1 MQLGTVEGKVNTSN
15 FEFRA
20 VEEVKKFDFVS
31 IKSNDNW
38 ILCQVDEVTK
48 HPDGETIAK
57 ANIIGYREKG
67 LTKAPRTVIEPDSI
81 VYQADQELI
90 SDTLGLDD
98 EGLRIGTLETNPE
111 IDIHV
116 NADDFY
122 KHFAVLAQ
130 TGAGKCVTP
139 ETPILMSDGG
149 LKEIREIFEQSD
161 TVLKEDEEEELRL
174 LEGCSLKAIDDNYS
188 TTNADALY
196 AYRKK
201 ADKVLEIETSS
212 GRRIEVTPEHPLMV
226 AEKNH
231 EFAESREIEEGQHIA
246 VPRNTTSQVEDDLPI
261 SKDLEQQ
268 ANQESARRKNASENY
283 QKYRELEDKGL
294 SIGRIAERL
303 EIPKSTVEKW
313 RYQGYQP
320 DKDAG
325 LALSMNSKGITV
337 PDNFSSDFT
346 EFLALV
352 ISEGAEQQEKGSY
365 RIIFTNNDDGLMQRF
380 TDLAN
385 DLFGLEA
392 RSMRENAKYVDS
404 TSLKHLLEDIG
415 YNTLQRSRNKEIPQ
429 NVLKAGKASKKRFMK
444 TFFDAEGCMEDHE
457 ITLVSASEQVI
468 NALTYMLI
476 EFGIVARLS
485 SREKEA
491 TNSDHSGEIYYRLSI
506 SGVDQMQKFSES
518 IGFGIERKQDKLEKY
533 LEGREGNTNTD
544 IVPID
549 GDYLK
554 AERNKLGLSQRKLSE
569 QIGSHSTL
577 VSLYERGERRPSR
590 KKFSDM
596 AETLDSQKF
605 SSLADSDVY
614 WDEVVS
620 IEEKDYSGYVYDI
633 TVREHHNFIAG
644 TGGIISHN
652 SYLTGVIIEELL
664 EEDFPVLVID
674 PHGEYHSLRSP
685 NPDSD
690 NPESYPVTEYSPNT
704 DINSDAIPLKF
715 SSLNMDKKELT
726 TLIPDSLTNSQ
737 MGVLY
742 NALKRL
748 KEKNDEDYSLIDIED
763 AVTQEDSTAKWN
775 LLNYLEQLEETNLFS
790 KDPIDL
796 ENLVNPGEA
805 SIINLK
811 AVEPDASEM
820 TVYMLAQK
828 LFNMRK
834 ENKIPPFIM
843 IIEEAHNY
851 VPEKGFGQA
860 LSNPIMRKIASEGR
874 KFGVGIGVISQRPAR
889 IDKNVLSQ
897 ANTQFILRVTNPND
911 LKAISKSFE
920 GITSEIEDMITS
932 LPPGVAFALG
942 NEYPVM
948 TDVRTRKS
956 LHGGETQTNESYT
969 PQEDIEVFKPE
980 EDIDEVRSKTGE
992 DYEEAYYPI
1001 YWVETDSM
1009 IKLVDGVNGKVKA
1022 ERDKLS
1028 GKHEKVFQHLK
1039 QGRAKQEIVDEL
1051 DIGISRIASIIDEL
1065 ENRDF
1070 IDSSQQPDESIIDHE
1085 KVERGVD
1092 EDSLIDLEVEKGEL
1106 DEGEMAEVKL
1116 VRYPYFSKRDEVYD
1130 PILQKHL

>member
-1 MQLGTVEGKVNTSN
+1 MQLGTVEGKVNTSS

-31 IKSNDNW
+31 IKSNNQW

-48 HPDGETIAK
+48 HPDGETIAN

-98 EGLRIGTLETNPE
+98 EGLQIGSLETNPE

-116 NADDFY
+116 NAEDFY

-130 TGAGKCVTP
+130 TGAGK
-139 ETPILMSDGG
+139 
-149 LKEIREIFEQSD
+149 
-161 TVLKEDEEEELRL
+161 
-174 LEGCSLKAIDDNYS
+174 
-188 TTNADALY
+188 
-196 AYRKK
+196 
-201 ADKVLEIETSS
+201 
-212 GRRIEVTPEHPLMV
+212 
-226 AEKNH
+226 
-231 EFAESREIEEGQHIA
+231 
-246 VPRNTTSQVEDDLPI
+246 
-261 SKDLEQQ
+261 
-268 ANQESARRKNASENY
+268 
-283 QKYRELEDKGL
+283 
-294 SIGRIAERL
+294 
-303 EIPKSTVEKW
+303 
-313 RYQGYQP
+313 
-320 DKDAG
+320 
-325 LALSMNSKGITV
+325 
-337 PDNFSSDFT
+337 
-346 EFLALV
+346 
-352 ISEGAEQQEKGSY
+352 
-365 RIIFTNNDDGLMQRF
+365 
-380 TDLAN
+380 
-385 DLFGLEA
+385 
-392 RSMRENAKYVDS
+392 
-404 TSLKHLLEDIG
+404 
-415 YNTLQRSRNKEIPQ
+415 
-429 NVLKAGKASKKRFMK
+429 
-444 TFFDAEGCMEDHE
+444 
-457 ITLVSASEQVI
+457 
-468 NALTYMLI
+468 
-476 EFGIVARLS
+476 
-485 SREKEA
+485 
-491 TNSDHSGEIYYRLSI
+491 
-506 SGVDQMQKFSES
+506 
-518 IGFGIERKQDKLEKY
+518 
-533 LEGREGNTNTD
+533 
-544 IVPID
+544 
-549 GDYLK
+549 
-554 AERNKLGLSQRKLSE
+554 
-569 QIGSHSTL
+569 
-577 VSLYERGERRPSR
+577 
-590 KKFSDM
+590 
-596 AETLDSQKF
+596 
-605 SSLADSDVY
+605 
-614 WDEVVS
+614 
-620 IEEKDYSGYVYDI
+620 
-633 TVREHHNFIAG
+633 
-644 TGGIISHN
+644 

-664 EEDFPVLVID
+664 ENDFPVLIVD
-674 PHGEYHSLRSP
+674 PHGEYHSLGSA

-690 NPESYPVTEYSPNT
+690 NPDSYPVTEYSPNT
-704 DINSDAIPLKF
+704 DINNEAMPLRF

-748 KEKNDEDYSLIDIED
+748 KEKDDGDYSLIDIED

-796 ENLVNPGEA
+796 ENLVEPGEA

-843 IIEEAHNY
+843 ILEEAHNY

-932 LPPGVAFALG
+932 LPPGVAFSLG

-956 LHGGETQTNESYT
+956 LHGGETQTNESYV
-969 PQEDIEVFKPE
+969 PQETIEIFKPN
-980 EDIDEVRSKTGE
+980 EDIQKVRSNTGK
-992 DYEEAYYPI
+992 DYDEAYYPI
-1001 YWVETDSM
+1001 YWVEDDEG

-1028 GKHEKVFQHLK
+1028 GKHEMVFQHLK
-1039 QGRAKQEIVDEL
+1039 EDRSKQEIMEEMDV
-1051 DIGISRIASIIDEL
+1051 GISRIASIIEEL
-1065 ENRDF
+1065 QSRGF
-1070 IDSSQQPDESIIDHE
+1070 LDSDKNAEESIIDHE
-1085 KVERGVD
+1085 KEEKQVEEEALIDIEVD
-1092 EDSLIDLEVEKGEL
+1092 ERDI
-1106 DEGEMAEVKL
+1106 EGAENADVKL
-1116 VRYPYFSKRDEVYD
+1116 VRYPYFSKGDEVYD
-1130 PILQKHL
+1130 PILEKHL